1 MLVAYQNLLLQNI
14 SRGKKKRPLILI
26 HVPKDHDLVL
36 EFDSVTERRKFTNKI
51 EAFLNSHKKHLIIIQ
66 VTKVIHPARQFRLLS
81 SNPLTQ
87 LQAPRELLLAKA
99 ETRERRQKRLEHFFR
114 EAYALTFGLKPGE
127 RRADD
132 EAGEVVMRTSLSRAE
147 FANALGMKSHDVFV
161 RMMFNIVD
169 KDGDGKISFQV
180 CGLLGSTF

>member
-1 MLVAYQNLLLQNI
+1 MTELWT
-14 SRGKKKRPLILI
+14 
-26 HVPKDHDLVL
+26 
-36 EFDSVTERRKFTNKI
+36 DS
-51 EAFLNSHKKHLIIIQ
+51 
-66 VTKVIHPARQFRLLS
+66 
-81 SNPLTQ
+81 
-87 LQAPRELLLAKA
+87 QASRELLLAKA
-99 ETRERRQKRLEHFFR
+99 ETKERRQKRLEHFFR

-147 FANALGMKSHDVFV
+147 FANALGMKQHDVFV

-180 CGLLGSTF
+180 STFNSFNDYNQSLKYKAMNVERQCGIFVEPWSDSIHIALWRNDGFLHSFHNFSKNNAFSENLIER